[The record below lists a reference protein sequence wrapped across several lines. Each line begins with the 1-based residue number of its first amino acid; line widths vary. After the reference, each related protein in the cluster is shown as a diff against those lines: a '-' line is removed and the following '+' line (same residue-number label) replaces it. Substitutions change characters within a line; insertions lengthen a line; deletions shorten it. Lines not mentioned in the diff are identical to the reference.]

1 MTKLLKSSCIYLPIL
16 YCSHAVEEASRSFD
30 YLRDSFDQDMVLN
43 IVYSLNQVAYS
54 LDWVTD
60 LDTERNDFY

>member
-1 MTKLLKSSCIYLPIL
+1 MTKLLRSSCIYLPIL

-30 YLRDSFDQDMVLN
+30 YLRDLFDQDMVLN

-54 LDWVTD
+54 LD
-60 LDTERNDFY
+60 